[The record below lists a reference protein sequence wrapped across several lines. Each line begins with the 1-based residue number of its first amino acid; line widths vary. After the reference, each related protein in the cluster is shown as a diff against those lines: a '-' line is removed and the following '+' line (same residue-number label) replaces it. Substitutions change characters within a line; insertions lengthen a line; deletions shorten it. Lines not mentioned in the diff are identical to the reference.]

1 MIVGLD
7 SANEAILNHQVIKI
21 EELPLHITN
30 LSEALTSNEIVDDLV
45 VFQSLFEDE
54 AWNHIT
60 KLSKNQFI
68 EKKFPNLTKLDL

>member
-60 KLSKNQFI
+60 KLSKYQFI
-68 EKKFPNLTKLDL
+68 EKKFPNLTKLYL